1 MNFKVLVA
9 VSLAIALSAPAFAK
23 PESRDEAAP
32 KEKKIC
38 RTETVTGSLVSK
50 RRICLTQAQWDEM
63 AANTKKDINKLNRSE
78 NLGGESGSG
87 NGANNNAGL

>member
-1 MNFKVLVA
+1 
-9 VSLAIALSAPAFAK
+9 
-23 PESRDEAAP
+23 
-32 KEKKIC
+32 
-38 RTETVTGSLVSK
+38 LVSK